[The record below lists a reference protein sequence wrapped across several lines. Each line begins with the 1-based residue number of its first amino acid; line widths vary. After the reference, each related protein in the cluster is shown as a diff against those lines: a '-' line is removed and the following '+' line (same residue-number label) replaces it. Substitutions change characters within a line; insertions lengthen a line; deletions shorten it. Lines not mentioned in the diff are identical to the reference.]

1 MKKVLTLIIALL
13 FALTALTASQAETQ
27 MAEGANSDWYMNIL
41 ADEAVIAE
49 YPYHA
54 FVDINDNGVPVL
66 LISSTQDSFVGAEDK
81 GIVYLY
87 DQGAP
92 KQVMTFGEAGG
103 DIFYANMEEHTLI
116 HFSRLS
122 GESHIEVYKAVDGAL
137 ELVTKVDTYQP
148 FHGPEGDNAEA
159 VYLQDDQAITE
170 AEADALIATYA
181 TDNAITYE
189 PME

>member
-1 MKKVLTLIIALL
+1 MKKILTLVLAML
-13 FALTALTASQAETQ
+13 FALTAMTASLAETV
-27 MAEGANSDWYMNIL
+27 MAEGADSDWYMDVL

-54 FVDINDNGVPVL
+54 FVDINGNGVPVL
-66 LISSTQDSFVGAEDK
+66 LIATTQNSFVGADDK

-103 DIFYANMEEHTLI
+103 DIFYANKDEHTLT
-116 HFSRLS
+116 HYSRLS
-122 GESHIEVYKAVDGAL
+122 GEAHIEVYKAVDGAL
-137 ELVTKVDTYQP
+137 ELVTKLDTYQP
-148 FHGPEGDNAEA
+148 FHGPEGDNAEPLC
-159 VYLQDDQAITE
+159 LQDDQQITE

>member
-1 MKKVLTLIIALL
+1 M
-13 FALTALTASQAETQ
+13 
-27 MAEGANSDWYMNIL
+27 
-41 ADEAVIAE
+41 
-49 YPYHA
+49 
-54 FVDINDNGVPVL
+54 
-66 LISSTQDSFVGAEDK
+66 
-81 GIVYLY
+81 
-87 DQGAP
+87 
-92 KQVMTFGEAGG
+92 
-103 DIFYANMEEHTLI
+103 
-116 HFSRLS
+116 
-122 GESHIEVYKAVDGAL
+122 DGAL